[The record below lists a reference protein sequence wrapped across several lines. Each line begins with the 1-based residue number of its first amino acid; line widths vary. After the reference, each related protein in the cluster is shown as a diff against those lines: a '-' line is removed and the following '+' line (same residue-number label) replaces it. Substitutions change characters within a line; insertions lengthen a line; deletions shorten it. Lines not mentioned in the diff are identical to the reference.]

1 MSYLTAFVMS
11 TLITLL
17 ITIMYYRY
25 IVFEQLKEDEEEK
38 KRILDS
44 DNKTI
49 P

>member
-1 MSYLTAFVMS
+1 MSYLTAFVIS

-25 IVFEQLKEDEEEK
+25 VVFEQLKEDEEEK
-38 KRILDS
+38 KRILEA
-44 DNKTI
+44 DNKAT